1 MKIKEGLILRNIA
14 GSTVVVSTGEAS
26 LDFYGMIK
34 LNQTGKVVWEGID
47 KGLSEKE
54 VVLKLLDEYDV
65 EKDIIESD
73 VHNMINQMYE
83 AGFLVDE

>member
-1 MKIKEGLILRNIA
+1 MMIKEGLILRNIA

-54 VVLKLLDEYDV
+54 IVLKLLDEYDV